1 MLIIRGF
8 FFFFGSHL
16 HQERFHGTQ
25 QNLLLWNHS
34 NQTTAITLSIVMRF
48 GRIRTVRR
56 SMILNEK
63 FKPTLFPETR
73 LIDFREKDET
83 LGLKTNSDFSNFLEG
98 LLDFE
103 IHAFLK
109 FDQMKRRIISLRIFF
124 RINIGKFSF
133 VQHDVSLRIFEKNK
147 FNDNTRFKQIHSF
160 CCVKQFR
167 FRSRSKQIIFVF
179 AKRGNRMMYKRTK
192 LWI

>member
-8 FFFFGSHL
+8 FFFLDLIFIKNDFMARNKTCCSGIIPTR
-16 HQERFHGTQ
+16 QPQ
-25 QNLLLWNHS
+25 LLF
-34 NQTTAITLSIVMRF
+34 QSIMRF

>member
-1 MLIIRGF
+1 
-8 FFFFGSHL
+8 
-16 HQERFHGTQ
+16 
-25 QNLLLWNHS
+25 
-34 NQTTAITLSIVMRF
+34 MRF

-109 FDQMKRRIISLRIFF
+109 FD
-124 RINIGKFSF
+124 
-133 VQHDVSLRIFEKNK
+133 
-147 FNDNTRFKQIHSF
+147 
-160 CCVKQFR
+160 
-167 FRSRSKQIIFVF
+167 
-179 AKRGNRMMYKRTK
+179 
-192 LWI
+192 